1 MGREREERRK
11 KKKEEERREW
21 RLGVLACWRGAASV
35 VEKKKKK
42 NEFVAIVSGV
52 CII

>member
-35 VEKKKKK
+35 VEKKKK